1 MSQYMAIAF
10 LVLWSLSIVY
20 VRHDNGDWA
29 ASIVMGCC
37 MSMCIIALG
46 LAFVIVCMMALG
58 MNIQ

>member
-10 LVLWSLSIVY
+10 LVLWALSIVY
-20 VRHDNGDWA
+20 VRNDNGDWT
-29 ASIVMGCC
+29 ASIVIGCC

-46 LAFVIVCMMALG
+46 LGFIIVCMMALG